1 MPLIAT
7 RVMTKLEARS
17 SLAPVPK
24 RKCRRWRWNSS
35 GVGEA
40 KELVGAS
47 ELELKGVVGLVVGLV
62 TSLLVVVKVS
72 QGVPGSKLFWAR
84 VTVGENKLP
93 GVCTAGGKAVSAAGG
108 AVRGEAAETAGLSK
122 LSWAS
127 GAGIASV
134 RGAAGTSGLARVAA
148 GLRGGVGAEGLA
160 AAVEAIGVAG
170 TGVAIG
176 AGVGVGIGV
185 GAEGVGMARLGAVVG
200 LAATVGVPTKPSS
213 VA

>member
-1 MPLIAT
+1 
-7 RVMTKLEARS
+7 
-17 SLAPVPK
+17 LAPVPK

-93 GVCTAGGKAVSAAGG
+93 GVCTAGGKAFSAAGG
-108 AVRGEAAETAGLSK
+108 AVRGKIAEVAGLSK

-127 GAGIASV
+127 GAGIVSV

-148 GLRGGVGAEGLA
+148 GLREEVGAEGLVVV
-160 AAVEAIGVAG
+160 VEAIGVAG
-170 TGVAIG
+170 TGAAIG
-176 AGVGVGIGV
+176 AGVGI
-185 GAEGVGMARLGAVVG
+185 GVGMARPGAVVG
-200 LAATVGVPTKPSS
+200 LAVVAGVPTKPSS